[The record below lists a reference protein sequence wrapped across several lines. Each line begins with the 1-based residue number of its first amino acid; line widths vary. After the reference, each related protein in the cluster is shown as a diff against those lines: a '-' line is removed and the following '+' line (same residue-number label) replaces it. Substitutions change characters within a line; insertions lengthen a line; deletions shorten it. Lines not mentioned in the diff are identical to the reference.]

1 MGLKDKLREK
11 FYEREE
17 RKYADYDYRMEQFE
31 ICKNFFFSDYEN
43 GVGIDDEENCK
54 GNINNSYASAVAGTI
69 PPSYRDEF
77 LEYLKEDKKFLA
89 LLGQKKSS
97 TSHNDEDEEISE
109 LKNKL
114 NKERE
119 DGILAVVGF
128 VIGVLGKRRRDLI
141 KPYLT
146 EEEKNLCTE
155 IFQYKKELY
164 NVVKEKNTLD
174 SIKYSKDWYAKT
186 NYKYKEEILRQVW
199 CDLGLFDDGEHDKEF
214 DEIIESKPNKISEKI
229 DSESS
234 TVSDIKAKLE
244 KLKSLKE
251 DGLISEEDFQ
261 KKKSELLD
269 LI

>member
-1 MGLKDKLREK
+1 MGLK
-11 FYEREE
+11 E
-17 RKYADYDYRMEQFE
+17 RKYADYDYRMKQFE
-31 ICKNFFFSDYEN
+31 ERKRFLFSAYEV
-43 GVGIDDEENCK
+43 GLGIDGEENCK
-54 GNINNSYASAVAGTI
+54 GNISKSYAWAAMPI
-69 PPSYRDEF
+69 PSSYRDEF

-97 TSHNDEDEEISE
+97 SSHNDEDEIITK

-114 NKERE
+114 YERRE
-119 DGILAVVGF
+119 DGIESVVGY
-128 VIGVLGKRRRDLI
+128 VCNVLLNKQRRDLI

-146 EEEKNLCTE
+146 EEELNLCTE
-155 IFQYKKELY
+155 FYKYKKDLLNAAE
-164 NVVKEKNTLD
+164 EKNHTD
-174 SIKYSKDWYAKT
+174 FIKYLRTWYVET
-186 NYKYKEEILRQVW
+186 NYKAKREVLYYLWNEKDLIDREEY
-199 CDLGLFDDGEHDKEF
+199 
-214 DEIIESKPNKISEKI
+214 DEIKVYKPEKNAEKI